1 MSFLTPLPTPE
12 EITNHFPLPLEEK
25 KIVSRFRLTAE
36 HIMRGEDDRLIVIAG
51 PCSIHDI
58 DIAIEYATRF
68 KELSERVSERIFMI
82 MRVFLEKPRTQFG
95 WKGFL
100 YDPLLDGSYEIEKGL
115 EASRKLLIT
124 LNAMEVPIATEFL
137 DPSLTPYT
145 EDLITWGV
153 IGARTSTSQIHRQMA
168 SHLPMPIGFKNETD
182 GTLDNAIFGA
192 LAARHPQATV
202 GTNSEGRICSLKTSG
217 NPYTH
222 LVLRGSHDTP
232 NYDHIA
238 ISEAI
243 HKQRL
248 YGLNSRLL
256 IDCAHGNSQK
266 DPKKQQLAF
275 CSILEQ
281 IGEGNHLIMGL
292 MLESHLQGGNALSIT
307 DPCLDWKTTE
317 ELILW
322 AYQSLPTH
330 ALNALR

>member
-12 EITNHFPLPLEEK
+12 TIHSSLPLDTKGK
-25 KIVSRFRLTAE
+25 KNVSELRRTAE
-36 HIMRGEDDRLIVIAG
+36 HIISGEDDRLIVIAG
-51 PCSIHDI
+51 PCSIHDV

-68 KELSERVSERIFMI
+68 KELSNKVNERIFLI

-115 EASRKLLIT
+115 FASRELLLKLT
-124 LNAMEVPIATEFL
+124 EMEIPIATEFL
-137 DPSLTPYT
+137 DPALTSYN
-145 EDLITWGV
+145 EDLVTWGV

-168 SHLPMPIGFKNETD
+168 SHLPMPMGFKNETD
-182 GTLDNAIFGA
+182 GNLDNAICGA
-192 LAARHPQATV
+192 LAARHPQASV
-202 GTNSEGRICSLKTSG
+202 EINAEGQICSLKTSG
-217 NPYTH
+217 NPHTH
-222 LVLRGSHDTP
+222 LVLRGSQNAP
-232 NYDHIA
+232 NYDHLA

-248 YGLNSRLL
+248 YGLNSRLM

-281 IGEGNHLIMGL
+281 IGEGNNLIMGM

-330 ALNALR
+330 HLIR

>member
-12 EITNHFPLPLEEK
+12 DIHSSLPLELARK
-25 KIVSRFRLTAE
+25 KSVSDLRHTAE
-36 HIMRGEDDRLIVIAG
+36 HIISGEDDRLIIITG
-51 PCSIHDI
+51 PCSIHDV
-58 DIAIEYATRF
+58 DIAIEYAIRF
-68 KELSERVSERIFMI
+68 KELSNKVTERIFLI

-115 EASRKLLIT
+115 FASRELLLKLSEMDI
-124 LNAMEVPIATEFL
+124 PIATEFL
-137 DPSLTPYT
+137 DPALTPYN
-145 EDLITWGV
+145 EDVVTWGV
-153 IGARTSTSQIHRQMA
+153 IGARTSPSQIHRQMA

-182 GTLDNAIFGA
+182 GNLDNAICGA
-192 LAARHPQATV
+192 LAARHPQASV
-202 GTNSEGRICSLKTSG
+202 GINPEGQVCSLKTSG

-222 LVLRGSHDTP
+222 LVLRGSQNAP
-232 NYDHIA
+232 NYDHLA

-243 HKQRL
+243 YKQRL
-248 YGLNSRLL
+248 YGLNSRLM

-266 DPKKQQLAF
+266 DPKNQQLAF

-281 IGEGNHLIMGL
+281 IGEGNHLIMGM

-307 DPCLDWKTTE
+307 DPCLDWQTTE

-322 AYQSLPTH
+322 AYQSLPNHSLTH
-330 ALNALR
+330 